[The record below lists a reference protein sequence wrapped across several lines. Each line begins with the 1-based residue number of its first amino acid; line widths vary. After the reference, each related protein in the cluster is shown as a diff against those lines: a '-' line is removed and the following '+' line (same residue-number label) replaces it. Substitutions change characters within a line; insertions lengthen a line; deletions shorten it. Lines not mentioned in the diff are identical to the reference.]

1 MALASATARVI
12 DLTATNGLEALA
24 RLLPEA
30 RLANRQRWRAP
41 LRGLGR
47 AVNIDWQKPPEL
59 QALPA
64 RAPDGVGTWLLLGP
78 GSQRLLPG
86 LLARCEDE
94 GERPGLLLMPTAL
107 MESLWLR
114 AERQAGRWADL
125 RVMQLPTS
133 DPQVIWM
140 VLLELIDRAAQDAG
154 APPPE
159 PSPLQTGD
167 PMSSNLKQSIDQ
179 AMTIEGAML
188 VALVDHRSG
197 MCLAHAGTGLNVELA
212 AAGNTE
218 VVRAKLKTIESLG
231 LRGAIEDILIT
242 LQNQYHL
249 IRLIPNHPGLF
260 LYLVLDKTRG
270 NLALARYRL
279 TEIER
284 GIKV

>member
-1 MALASATARVI
+1 MPNAL
-12 DLTATNGLEALA
+12 L
-24 RLLPEA
+24 
-30 RLANRQRWRAP
+30 
-41 LRGLGR
+41 
-47 AVNIDWQKPPEL
+47 
-59 QALPA
+59 
-64 RAPDGVGTWLLLGP
+64 
-78 GSQRLLPG
+78 
-86 LLARCEDE
+86 
-94 GERPGLLLMPTAL
+94 
-107 MESLWLR
+107 ESLWLKAQVR
-114 AERQAGRWADL
+114 DGHLPALTQL
-125 RVMQLPTS
+125 PLPTS
-133 DPQVIWM
+133 DPQALWM
-140 VLLELIDRAAQDAG
+140 VLLDQIDRDAQRAG
-154 APPPE
+154 APL
-159 PSPLQTGD
+159 PSPSPVSPGD
-167 PMSSNLKQSIDQ
+167 AMSSNLKQSIEQ

-197 MCLAHAGTGLNVELA
+197 MCLAHAGTGLNVDLA